1 MLFDWVGWVNR
12 VLEFLR
18 NSHLWFCKN
27 QGFGLSARHLCCKL
41 RLHFVF
47 PKFQHFFIRNHFS
60 WQEWGASPAQPSF
73 WRQSEARK
81 WKQWKH
87 VCQNRGSWRWAK
99 MWWKTHTKHVC
110 VLPSAVEVLTKCRRS
125 MTAGLF
131 VVITS
136 WRRDPQ
142 IGMVTAEIQF
152 LSLHKDWNGWLKEAD
167 TETNKNHLKNQ
178 P

>member
-99 MWWKTHTKHVC
+99 MWWKTHKTRVC
-110 VLPSAVEVLTKCRRS
+110 LTIGSWGVDQVQAFNDSWAVCGYNLMKAWRTDWHGDSWDSVFILAQRLEWVIERS
-125 MTAGLF
+125 
-131 VVITS
+131 
-136 WRRDPQ
+136 RHR
-142 IGMVTAEIQF
+142 
-152 LSLHKDWNGWLKEAD
+152 
-167 TETNKNHLKNQ
+167 NH
-178 P
+178 